1 MRHWCSYHILPSSV
15 IYFWKDARQNGI
27 YLFYTIKKK
36 NTTGKVG
43 FLFKNILTSFESRPF
58 PRTPP
63 TLTNTKKAIWYNLL
77 SIQIKQSYWLLCVA
91 NVFCLVQ
98 ENHATVKLDSSVA
111 SHRMKTYSE
120 SRIGLRNPQIL
131 KEMVEKRDRI
141 FVIGAA
147 LWSEKLGS
155 FLEYCR
161 SWKSKLSKFAVVIN
175 TGGRSTRVFNE
186 RRVSD
191 GVVGDS

>member
-15 IYFWKDARQNGI
+15 IYFWKDARQNRI

-111 SHRMKTYSE
+111 SHGMKTYSE
-120 SRIGLRNPQIL
+120 SRIELQNLQIL
-131 KEMVEKRDRI
+131 KKMVEKWSH
-141 FVIGAA
+141 FVP
-147 LWSEKLGS
+147 SEKPCELKSLDVALKNWG
-155 FLEYCR
+155 
-161 SWKSKLSKFAVVIN
+161 SWKTTLGKSLCIGHPCTFSQENVI
-175 TGGRSTRVFNE
+175 
-186 RRVSD
+186 D
-191 GVVGDS
+191 M